1 MTSTRNTGIFNH
13 ALVVIYSFLSTDLD
27 KPYAFKNRMKPMF
40 ALALI
45 IVILCCAR
53 ANGTNESCRM
63 LLDLTKQIYEILKL
77 KRNRKAKLAEQL

>member
-1 MTSTRNTGIFNH
+1 
-13 ALVVIYSFLSTDLD
+13 
-27 KPYAFKNRMKPMF
+27 MKPMF

-45 IVILCCAR
+45 IVIFRCAW